1 MKEKLRS
8 LRLENGLTQKEL
20 AAKIKSTDK
29 NIWAYEKGLATPPIE
44 IISAYADFFE
54 VSVDY
59 LLGRTDDLGTP
70 VPGSVPQYSAEEQ
83 KLIEDYRG
91 LSQPL
96 KEMLQSLI
104 KTWQGQNL
112 QSQKV
117 QSTRK

>member
-1 MKEKLRS
+1 M
-8 LRLENGLTQKEL
+8 RLKEL
-20 AAKIKSTDK
+20 REERGFTQSEVAKAIGGTQSNLAKWEK
-29 NIWAYEKGLATPPIE
+29 NIVQPSAEF
-44 IISAYADFFE
+44 IIQLSDFFG
-54 VSVDY
+54 VTTDY

>member
-8 LRLENGLTQKEL
+8 LRVENGFTQKEL
-20 AAKIKSTDK
+20 AARIKSTDK

-44 IISAYADFFE
+44 ILSAYADFFE

-91 LSQPL
+91 LAQPL
-96 KEMLQSLI
+96 KDMLQSLI
-104 KTWQGQNL
+104 KTWQGETTEI
-112 QSQKV
+112 SQR
-117 QSTRK
+117 RKNK